1 MTNLYEDLTW
11 LPKPPDDF
19 SLKLSKASSGSN
31 LQELAKFSLDENKL
45 NRLYKKVKLLE
56 KDLIN
61 LESLTPIKV
70 GLISNSTSKLITPAL
85 IASALRFGIIL
96 DVVEAEY
103 NQVAQEAFSEQ
114 STFNDHQLNVVLVSL
129 DYRGLPLFPT
139 PGNKVSAEKNVRDC
153 LSYISSI
160 IDSLRSKT
168 GAQIIFQNT
177 GRYT

>member
-96 DVVEAEY
+96 DVVEAE
-103 NQVAQEAFSEQ
+103 
-114 STFNDHQLNVVLVSL
+114 
-129 DYRGLPLFPT
+129 
-139 PGNKVSAEKNVRDC
+139 
-153 LSYISSI
+153 
-160 IDSLRSKT
+160 
-168 GAQIIFQNT
+168 
-177 GRYT
+177 